1 MTGNSDGWQQV
12 NFDLSAYAGQQV
24 EVSISYV
31 TDPSTGGIGVVV
43 DDTALVVGGA
53 VTQHEGFETGL
64 GAWSVPGPPAGSPDV
79 GVDFVRSE
87 ALLSGAVTTE
97 DSVLLGFGLEQVE
110 STDERAAIVKAAM
123 EHLLGGGASPA
134 RTTTR

>member
-1 MTGNSDGWQQV
+1 M
-12 NFDLSAYAGQQV
+12 
-24 EVSISYV
+24 
-31 TDPSTGGIGVVV
+31 
-43 DDTALVVGGA
+43 
-53 VTQHEGFETGL
+53 
-64 GAWSVPGPPAGSPDV
+64 

-110 STDERAAIVKAAM
+110 STDERTAIVKAAM
-123 EHLLGGGASPA
+123 QHLLGGGASRV